1 MRLQAAQQKMMKGFD
16 ISAEERVQL
25 GRRGIYQAE
34 LDMLESDSQSAGDMT
49 MEEELMERQ
58 RQHEAKLAKRGVKV
72 RPRF

>member
-1 MRLQAAQQKMMKGFD
+1 MKGFD

-34 LDMLESDSQSAGDMT
+34 LKMLESSQSASDMT
-49 MEEELMERQ
+49 LEEELMERQ
-58 RQHEAKLAKRGVKV
+58 RQHEAKLAERGIKV